1 MAANATA
8 WPPAGT
14 GDGHSQSYV
23 CTRHPHLQGMLDWVF
38 FHCVSL
44 RLMEVRSFWCQ
55 CQQTAFFCLLSVA
68 ELRSLPLLVLLPC
81 LTQLLSVLSG
91 QSGFFCQTP
100 SQAPQS
106 PAEGHTEL
114 LVPGGTASPTAPH
127 TAVRQPGPHW
137 TESPLPKQG
146 GFKPLLWLVGL
157 RDQQGRRIASGC
169 QDSAEC
175 TTLRDER
182 PWP

>member
-81 LTQLLSVLSG
+81 LTELLSVLSG
-91 QSGFFCQTP
+91 QSGFFCRTP

-114 LVPGGTASPTAPH
+114 LVGRGHCLSHCPPHCCETTWPSLNREPSPKA
-127 TAVRQPGPHW
+127 GW
-137 TESPLPKQG
+137 
-146 GFKPLLWLVGL
+146 
-157 RDQQGRRIASGC
+157 I
-169 QDSAEC
+169 
-175 TTLRDER
+175 
-182 PWP
+182 